1 MYDRLAGSV
10 PQALWV
16 EGDYVLPWELGSRER
31 SVLQGACTNNLLF
44 TLHCNSYP
52 LKNIAP

>member
-31 SVLQGACTNNLLF
+31 SVLQGALIICYLLY
-44 TLHCNSYP
+44 TV
-52 LKNIAP
+52 IATP